1 MIAVIARV
9 IARDRITVTSSAAFP
24 ITGSRAITRSHSV
37 SVYHTHTMLLPAP
50 QALLIDADDTLW
62 ENNVYFEQ
70 AIADFMRMLDHQ
82 EMSPPEV
89 RLFLNQVERETI
101 LERGYGSHSFAHSLV
116 KTFERL
122 AQQPVTPELHEFIW
136 GFAHRVSTS
145 ALELIEGVPETLD
158 YLLRRRHHLVLMTK
172 GDFTEQSGKVERSGL
187 KEYFAAVEIVAEKDA
202 GTYKEIVSKYRLEP
216 GTTWM
221 VGNSPRSDINP
232 ALAAGINAVFVPH
245 DMTWVLEHET
255 VSSAPDGLRL
265 LQVQKFAE
273 LRKHF

>member
-1 MIAVIARV
+1 MHDLR
-9 IARDRITVTSSAAFP
+9 
-24 ITGSRAITRSHSV
+24 
-37 SVYHTHTMLLPAP
+37 LNP

-82 EMSPPEV
+82 EMSPQEV
-89 RLFLNQVERETI
+89 RQFLNQVERETI

-145 ALELIEGVPETLD
+145 DLELIAGVPETLD
-158 YLLRRRHHLVLMTK
+158 YLSCRRHHLVLMTK
-172 GDFTEQSGKVERSGL
+172 GNFAEQSGKVERSGL
-187 KEYFAAVEIVAEKDA
+187 KEYFAAVEIVAEKTSA
-202 GTYKEIVSKYRLEP
+202 TYKDVVSKYGLEP
-216 GTTWM
+216 ETTWM

-245 DMTWVLEHET
+245 DNTWVLEHET
-255 VSSAPDGLRL
+255 VNPVPDGLRL
-265 LQVQKFAE
+265 LQVEKFAE
-273 LRKHF
+273 LKKHF

>member
-1 MIAVIARV
+1 
-9 IARDRITVTSSAAFP
+9 
-24 ITGSRAITRSHSV
+24 
-37 SVYHTHTMLLPAP
+37 MLEPYPNP

-82 EMSPPEV
+82 EMSPREV
-89 RLFLNQVERETI
+89 REFLNQVERETI
-101 LERGYGSHSFAHSLV
+101 LERGYGAHSFAHSLV

-122 AQQPVTPELHEFIW
+122 ARQPVTPELHEFIW

-145 ALELIEGVPETLD
+145 TLELIAGVPETLD
-158 YLLRRRHHLVLMTK
+158 YLSSRRHHLVLMTK
-172 GDFTEQSGKVERSGL
+172 GNFTEQLGKVERSGL
-187 KEYFAAVEIVAEKDA
+187 KDYFAAVEIVPEKTPD
-202 GTYKEIVSKYRLEP
+202 TYKQMVLKYRLEP
-216 GTTWM
+216 EATWM

-245 DMTWVLEHET
+245 DNTWVLEHET
-255 VSSAPDGLRL
+255 VNAAPDGLRL
-265 LQVQKFAE
+265 LQVENFAE

>member
-1 MIAVIARV
+1 MPN
-9 IARDRITVTSSAAFP
+9 SSS
-24 ITGSRAITRSHSV
+24 G
-37 SVYHTHTMLLPAP
+37 P

-82 EMSPPEV
+82 EMSPAEV

-136 GFAHRVSTS
+136 GFAHRVSTC
-145 ALELIEGVPETLD
+145 ALELLEGVPETLD
-158 YLLRRRHHLVLMTK
+158 YLSRRRHHLVLMTK

-187 KEYFAAVEIVAEKDA
+187 KEYFAAVEIVGEKDPA
-202 GTYKEIVSKYRLEP
+202 TYKEVVSKYRLEP
-216 GTTWM
+216 ETTWM

-255 VSSAPDGLRL
+255 VNSVPDGLRL
-265 LQVQKFAE
+265 LQLERFAD
-273 LRKHF
+273 LKRHF

>member
-1 MIAVIARV
+1 MPNL
-9 IARDRITVTSSAAFP
+9 SS
-24 ITGSRAITRSHSV
+24 G
-37 SVYHTHTMLLPAP
+37 P

-70 AIADFMRMLDHQ
+70 AIADFLRMLDHQ
-82 EMSPPEV
+82 EMSPAEV

-136 GFAHRVSTS
+136 GFAHRVSTC
-145 ALELIEGVPETLD
+145 ALELLEGVPETLD
-158 YLLRRRHHLVLMTK
+158 YLSRRRHHLVLMTK

-187 KEYFAAVEIVAEKDA
+187 KEYFAAVEIVAEKDPA
-202 GTYKEIVSKYRLEP
+202 TYKEIVSKYRLEP
-216 GTTWM
+216 ETTWM

-255 VSSAPDGLRL
+255 VNSAPDGLRL
-265 LQVQKFAE
+265 LQVERFAD
-273 LRKHF
+273 LKRHF

>member
-1 MIAVIARV
+1 MPIPI
-9 IARDRITVTSSAAFP
+9 SS
-24 ITGSRAITRSHSV
+24 
-37 SVYHTHTMLLPAP
+37 P

-62 ENNVYFEQ
+62 ENNIYFEQ

-82 EMSPPEV
+82 EMSLQEV
-89 RLFLNQVERETI
+89 RLFLNQIERETI

-145 ALELIEGVPETLD
+145 ALELIAGVPETLD
-158 YLLRRRHHLVLMTK
+158 YLSRRKHRLLLMTK
-172 GDFTEQSGKVERSGL
+172 GNLTEQAGKVERSGL
-187 KEYFAAVEIVAEKDA
+187 KEYFAAVEIVAEKNPA
-202 GTYKEIVSKYRLEP
+202 TYKDVVNKYRLEAE
-216 GTTWM
+216 TTWM

-245 DMTWVLEHET
+245 DNTWVLEHET
-255 VSSAPDGLRL
+255 VVAAPDGLRL
-265 LQVQKFAE
+265 LQVERFAD
-273 LRKHF
+273 LTGYF